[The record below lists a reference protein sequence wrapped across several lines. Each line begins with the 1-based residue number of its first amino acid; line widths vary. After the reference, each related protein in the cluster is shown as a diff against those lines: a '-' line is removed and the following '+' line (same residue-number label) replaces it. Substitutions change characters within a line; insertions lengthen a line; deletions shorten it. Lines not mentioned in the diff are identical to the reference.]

1 MSLRTVNSLYGS
13 AEEIEDNRISG
24 TPAVSYRLKKDNI
37 KRTTLTTNMKTE
49 QQLANLLD
57 TQLNIQSTTP
67 RTSPTPAMKSE
78 VEDKPSGN

>member
-1 MSLRTVNSLYGS
+1 MRYGS
-13 AEEIEDNRISG
+13 TEEIEDNRISE

-57 TQLNIQSTTP
+57 TQLNIQPTTT
-67 RTSPTPAMKSE
+67 RTLPTPAMKSE
-78 VEDKPSGN
+78 VKDKPSGN